1 MDILVL
7 FLRTIMAGLKVKN
20 ADNYLMKIPMKD
32 AVPVLTEFFD
42 INCKITPSIYL
53 FVEERM
59 FLCESSNGETFVGKY
74 T

>member
-7 FLRTIMAGLKVKN
+7 FLRTIMARLNLKN

-42 INCKITPSIYL
+42 INCKITPSIFL
-53 FVEERM
+53 FVEEKM
-59 FLCESSNGETFVGKY
+59 FLCESSNG
-74 T
+74 